1 MDQTVEAEF
10 TEFVA
15 ARGPALLRTAYALTG
30 DEHAAHDLVQGA
42 LAKAFTR
49 WRQIHNG
56 PEQYVRRII
65 YNSHISA
72 WRRVRR
78 RELPVADL
86 PEQASADEVDSA
98 TAVRLAL
105 RDALQA
111 LPPRQRAI
119 LVLRFLEDRSVEETA
134 RILGC
139 RTGTVGSQTSRA
151 LARLRVLLTELD
163 LEVVR

>member
-15 ARGPALLRTAYALTG
+15 ARGPVLLRAAYALTG

-49 WRQIHNG
+49 WRHIRTG

-65 YNSHISA
+65 YNSHVSA

-78 RELPVADL
+78 REISVADP
-86 PEQASADEVDSA
+86 PERPAADAVDTS
-98 TAVRLAL
+98 TALRLAL
-105 RDALQA
+105 RDALQT

-119 LVLRFLEDRSVEETA
+119 VVLRFLEDMSVEETA

-139 RTGTVGSQTSRA
+139 RVGTVGSQTTRA
-151 LARLRVLLTELD
+151 LAKLRALIKGLD